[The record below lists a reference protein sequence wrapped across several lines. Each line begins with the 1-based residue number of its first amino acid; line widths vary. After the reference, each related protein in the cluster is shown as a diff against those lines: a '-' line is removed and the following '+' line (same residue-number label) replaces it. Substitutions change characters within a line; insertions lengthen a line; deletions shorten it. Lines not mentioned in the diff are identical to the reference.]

1 MEQRLL
7 GVMEEHDVRIA
18 IFGTGGMG
26 REAADLCRSMTGT
39 EIIFV
44 RDDPSGPVDGIEVIA
59 PAEMLPEDRLVFAVG
74 STSDRRAL
82 AERFPDQVLGS
93 IISRTAIVSPSATV
107 GEGSV
112 VCDYSVVNNGATIGK
127 HFQANVFSQV
137 SHDCVIGD
145 YVTFSPR
152 VSCNGWV
159 CIEDDVFIGAGAV
172 IRNGTPERRLKVGRG
187 AVIGMGAVVTA
198 DVPPMA
204 KIFGVPAKQQ
214 S

>member
-1 MEQRLL
+1 MR
-7 GVMEEHDVRIA
+7 VA

-26 REAADLCRSMTGT
+26 REVADLCLSMTGT
-39 EIIFV
+39 EFVFV
-44 RDDPSGPVDGIEVIA
+44 RDEPSGPIDGIEVIA
-59 PAEMLPEDRLVFAVG
+59 PTELSANDGIVFAVG
-74 STSDRRAL
+74 SSRDRRML
-82 AERFPDQVLGS
+82 SERFPGQPVS
-93 IISRTAIVSPSATV
+93 TVISRTAIISPSATV

-112 VCDYSVVNNGATIGK
+112 VCDYSVINNGATIGR

-159 CIEDDVFIGAGAV
+159 CIEDDVFIGAAAV
-172 IRNGTPERRLKVGRG
+172 IRNGSADRRLTIGRG
-187 AVIGMGAVVTA
+187 AVIGMGAVVTG
-198 DVPPMA
+198 DVRPMS
-204 KIFGVPAKQQ
+204 KVFGVPAKEQLDR